1 MREVDTTCV
10 GRHVVAG
17 AEMAARKSGYRQLH
31 WPFDNDAV
39 VPIGTYGNAV
49 QLVIEAHIEQLS
61 SGTAPHGL
69 IAPAENHDESS
80 VW

>member
-1 MREVDTTCV
+1 MREADTTCV

-31 WPFDNDAV
+31 RPFDNDAV

-49 QLVIEAHIEQLS
+49 QLVIEGSHK
-61 SGTAPHGL
+61 TALVRYGST
-69 IAPAENHDESS
+69 PADRPRGKPR
-80 VW
+80 